1 MRNFL
6 NETPKIN
13 FLKIKKQGYLLS
25 TILVLIS
32 LAVIF
37 TKGFNL
43 GLDFTGGTA
52 VQVRFTEPVGTGDIR
67 NALKIVNLQDS
78 VIQEIGTEKKEY
90 EIRVSLKK
98 GKSTEIYA
106 KVKKALDEKFKGKYE
121 IRKMDYI
128 GAVVGEELRKASVYS
143 IIAVLLAIL
152 VYVGYRF
159 EPVFAFGAVIPLF
172 HDAIITLGIFS
183 FFGLEVNL
191 AVIAAILTVL
201 GYSLNDTIIIFDRI
215 RENIKLRGKKNLH
228 NLVNQSINE
237 NLARTIIT
245 SGTTLFSVLA
255 LYLFGGESLKGFALA
270 LLIGILFGTYSSIYV
285 ASPIIVD
292 LERFFRKRGTKPA
305 KSNEQKAPQV

>member
-6 NETPKIN
+6 DTPPNID

-25 TILVLIS
+25 TLLVIAS
-32 LAVIF
+32 LVVIF

-43 GLDFTGGTA
+43 GLDFTGGTSI
-52 VQVRFTEPVGTGDIR
+52 QVRFIDRVDIGQVRAALRLVGLEDSMIQAVGTEG
-67 NALKIVNLQDS
+67 N
-78 VIQEIGTEKKEY
+78 EY

-98 GKSTEIYA
+98 GKSSEIVE
-106 KVKKALDEKFKGKYE
+106 KVKKALKEKFGDKFE
-121 IRKMDYI
+121 IRKIDYI

-143 IIAVLLAIL
+143 IVAVLVAIL
-152 VYVGYRF
+152 LYVGYRF
-159 EPVFAFGAVIPLF
+159 EPVFAIGAVIPLF

-183 FFGLEVNL
+183 LLGQEVNL

-215 RENIKLRGKKNLH
+215 RENIKLRGKKNLLQ
-228 NLVNQSINE
+228 LVNQSINE
-237 NLARTIIT
+237 NLSRTIIT

-270 LLIGILFGTYSSIYV
+270 LLIGIVFGTYSSIYV
-285 ASPIIVD
+285 ASPLVVD
-292 LERFFRKRGTKPA
+292 LERFFRRKGQTVKGATR
-305 KSNEQKAPQV
+305 